1 MRGVV
6 FRFLVVT
13 WACVL
18 LVLAPT
24 GMEVQLKV
32 LTRSTTDR
40 YIELTFGRDY
50 DALLE
55 LYSPDAVFHDPT
67 GEVFQGP
74 VAQGPALGDSFDIRG
89 FHDTLLGG
97 GVLPLS
103 ILESRVDR
111 WIGAVRAPIS

>member
-6 FRFLVVT
+6 LRLLGVT

-55 LYSPDAVFHDPT
+55 LYSPDAVFHEPT
-67 GEVFQGP
+67 GEIFQGAIAQGP
-74 VAQGPALGDSFDIRG
+74 VRCAETIVAMRESSGIAGAAFLVAGSLLFDAQ
-89 FHDTLLGG
+89 
-97 GVLPLS
+97 
-103 ILESRVDR
+103 
-111 WIGAVRAPIS
+111 